1 MNDCCTFHLASPLGP
16 ITLAGEG
23 DALTGLWFDGQ
34 KYFGENLG
42 PSGDLPVFRETAK
55 WLKVYFSGHD
65 PGPTPPILLR
75 GTPFQMAV
83 WEQLRAIPY
92 GETTTYGAIA
102 RTIAA
107 RRGLE
112 TMSAQAVG
120 SAVGR
125 NPVSILVPCHR
136 VIGANGALTGY
147 AGGLD
152 KKTALLR
159 LEGRV
164 ST

>member
-1 MNDCCTFHLASPLGP
+1 MNDRYTFHLASPLGP

-34 KYFGENLG
+34 KYFGETLG

-55 WLKVYFSGHD
+55 WLEVYFSGHD

-92 GETTTYGAIA
+92 GQTTTYGAIA
-102 RTIAA
+102 RAIAA
-107 RRGLE
+107 QRGLE

-125 NPVSILVPCHR
+125 NPVSIMVPCHR

-152 KKTALLR
+152 DEAALR
-159 LEGRV
+159 A
-164 ST
+164 

>member
-1 MNDCCTFHLASPLGP
+1 MNDCYTFHLASPLGP

-34 KYFGENLG
+34 KYFRENLG
-42 PSGDLPVFRETAK
+42 PSSNLPVFRETAK
-55 WLKVYFSGHD
+55 WLEVYFSGHD

-92 GETTTYGAIA
+92 GETTTYGAVA
-102 RTIAA
+102 RIIAA

-152 KKTALLR
+152 KKAALLA
-159 LEGRV
+159 LEV
-164 ST
+164 KKV

>member
-1 MNDCCTFHLASPLGP
+1 MNAGYTFHWVSPLGP

-23 DALTGLWFDGQ
+23 NVLTGLWFDGQ
-34 KYFGENLG
+34 KYFGEHLG
-42 PSGDLPVFRETAK
+42 PAGELPVFRETVQ
-55 WLKVYFSGHD
+55 WLEVYFSGHD

-75 GTPFQMAV
+75 GTAFQMAV
-83 WEQLRAIPY
+83 WEQLRAVPY

-102 RTIAA
+102 RAIAA
-107 RRGLE
+107 QRGLE

-136 VIGANGALTGY
+136 VVGANGALTGY

-152 KKTALLR
+152 KKAALLR
-159 LEGRV
+159 LEGRAFA
-164 ST
+164 